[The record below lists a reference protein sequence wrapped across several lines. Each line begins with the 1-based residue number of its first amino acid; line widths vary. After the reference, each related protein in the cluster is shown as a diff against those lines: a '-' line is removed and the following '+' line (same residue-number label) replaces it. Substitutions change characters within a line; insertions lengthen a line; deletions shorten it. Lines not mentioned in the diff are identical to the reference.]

1 MFRTKGGALASRCV
15 SIQLAQSSLCRP
27 LVSLR
32 QFSGSAIAL
41 QSLPVRIRGQGT
53 GTLQTI
59 DVEGK
64 PYKIQTD
71 TYQVLGGNDSSP
83 SPVSYSLASLGS
95 CTQVTGSVVAK
106 DHNIKLGRWDVAVEG
121 LLPTAVLVKG
131 EQGNPNWEKVAL
143 NVKVQT
149 DVKGGSDDPKFRH
162 FVSEAERRCP
172 ITQLFIRSGVAFS
185 SEWINE
191 PL

>member
-1 MFRTKGGALASRCV
+1 MFRTRVAPAAKRCLSARQTQSALH
-15 SIQLAQSSLCRP
+15 RP
-27 LVSLR
+27 LVNFR
-32 QFSGSAIAL
+32 QFSGSASVL
-41 QSLPVRIRGQGT
+41 QSLPVRIHGRGT

-71 TYQVLGGNDSSP
+71 TYQVLGGNDSAP

-106 DHNIKLGRWDVAVEG
+106 DHNIKLGQWDVAVEG

-131 EQGNPNWEKVAL
+131 EQGNPNWERIVL
-143 NVKVQT
+143 TVKVQT
-149 DVKGGSDDPKFRH
+149 DIKGGNDDPKFRH
-162 FVSEAERRCP
+162 FVAEAERRCP

-185 SEWINE
+185 SEWTNV

>member
-1 MFRTKGGALASRCV
+1 MFRTRVAIAASRSLRV
-15 SIQLAQSSLCRP
+15 RQTKSSLLQP
-27 LVSLR
+27 TVSFR
-32 QFSGSAIAL
+32 QFSGSATAS
-41 QSLPVRIRGQGT
+41 QSLPVRIRGRGT

-71 TYQVLGGNDSSP
+71 TYQVLGGNDSAP
-83 SPVSYSLASLGS
+83 SPVSYSMASLGS

-106 DHNIKLGRWDVAVEG
+106 DHGIKLGQWDVAVEG
-121 LLPTAVLVKG
+121 ILPTAVLVKG
-131 EQGNPNWEKVAL
+131 EQGNPNWEKVTVK
-143 NVKVQT
+143 VKVQT
-149 DVKGGSDDPKFRH
+149 DVKGGSLDPKFKH
-162 FVSEAERRCP
+162 FATEVERRCP
-172 ITQLFIRSGVAFS
+172 ITQLFVRSGVAFS

>member
-1 MFRTKGGALASRCV
+1 MFRTRVAAAATRSLTVRQTSSYLHRPLASF
-15 SIQLAQSSLCRP
+15 
-27 LVSLR
+27 R
-32 QFSGSAIAL
+32 QFSGSATAL
-41 QSLPVRIRGQGT
+41 QSLPVRIHGRGT

-71 TYQVLGGNDSSP
+71 TYPVLGGSDSAP

-106 DHNIKLGRWDVAVEG
+106 DHSIKLGQWDVAVEG

-131 EQGNPNWEKVAL
+131 EQGNPNWEKIVL
-143 NVKVQT
+143 KVKVQT
-149 DVKGGSDDPKFRH
+149 DVKGGSDDPKFKH
-162 FVSEAERRCP
+162 FVAEAERRCP
-172 ITQLFIRSGVAFS
+172 ITQLFIRSGVAVS
-185 SEWINE
+185 SEWTNE